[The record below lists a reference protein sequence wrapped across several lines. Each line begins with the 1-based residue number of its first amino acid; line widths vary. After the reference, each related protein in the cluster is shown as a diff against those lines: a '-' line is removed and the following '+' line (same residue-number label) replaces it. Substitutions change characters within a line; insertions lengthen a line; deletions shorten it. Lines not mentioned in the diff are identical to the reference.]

1 MLALLPPAP
10 RAAPI
15 RSLLPMKRGFL
26 YAGLVI
32 AAAVF
37 VASTAVLL
45 LEWRARET
53 GTPGMTTAADI
64 GGPFSLTDQD
74 GKKVTDADYAGQW
87 KLVFFGFTY
96 CPDVCPTTLSRISLT
111 LKALGP
117 LGDKLHPLFITIDPE
132 RDTPEILKSYIDAF
146 DKRITG
152 LTGTPD
158 EIAAV
163 AKEYRAF
170 YEKVPQGDTYTMN
183 HSTVIYVMRPD
194 GRYETLLRY
203 DDTPD
208 EMAAKLKPLLQQG

>member
-1 MLALLPPAP
+1 
-10 RAAPI
+10 
-15 RSLLPMKRGFL
+15 MKRGFL

>member
-1 MLALLPPAP
+1 
-10 RAAPI
+10 
-15 RSLLPMKRGFL
+15 MKRGFL

-96 CPDVCPTTLSRISLT
+96 CPDICPTTLSRISLT

>member
-53 GTPGMTTAADI
+53 ATAADI

>member
-1 MLALLPPAP
+1 
-10 RAAPI
+10 
-15 RSLLPMKRGFL
+15 MKRGL
-26 YAGLVI
+26 LLAGLVI

-37 VASTAVLL
+37 VTSVAVLL

-53 GTPGMTTAADI
+53 GQTTAADI

-96 CPDVCPTTLSRISLT
+96 CPEVCPTTLNRISLT

-132 RDTPEILKSYIDAF
+132 RDTPAVMKSYVSAF

-163 AKEYRAF
+163 AKAYHAF
-170 YEKVPQGDTYTMN
+170 YQKVPQGNDYTMD
-183 HSTVIYVMRPD
+183 HSTLIYVMRPD

-203 DDTPD
+203 DDSPA
-208 EMAAKLKPLLQQG
+208 EMAEKLKPLLQQG